1 MAVFYRMD
9 KDTLIREGFRFKA
22 IAFGFIPV
30 YISDP
35 DYGGPLV
42 VATRNYFP
50 DWPLDIMEFL
60 YARFL
65 EIADPYGL
73 SDAPHSFKITKSI
86 L

>member
-22 IAFGFIPV
+22 LAYGFIPV

-35 DYGGPLV
+35 DYGGPLTV
-42 VATRNYFP
+42 TTRNYIP
-50 DWPLDIMEFL
+50 EWPLDVMEFL

-65 EIADPYGL
+65 EIADPYEL
-73 SDAPHSFKITKSI
+73 SDAPDLFIITERI
-86 L
+86 I